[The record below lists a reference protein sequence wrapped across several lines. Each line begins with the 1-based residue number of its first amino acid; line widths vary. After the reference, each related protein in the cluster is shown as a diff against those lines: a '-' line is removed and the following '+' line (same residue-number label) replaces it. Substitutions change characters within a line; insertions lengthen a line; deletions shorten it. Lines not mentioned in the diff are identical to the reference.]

1 MKKIENPFRP
11 GNGTMPPYLAGRED
25 ELCWFE
31 NSVNS
36 ALSLPQNSVLSGIR
50 GTGKTV
56 LLRKFEE
63 FCTKKKWLFI
73 RREFNNKLNQ
83 ESEFLNALLTDIVA
97 KTKGVSLAKKLRE
110 PIIGFGGRYKESI
123 EGDFISIL
131 LQKYKGTLG
140 DRLESILNDVYEA
153 INEAGYNGLVFL
165 YDEFHFIEDGKITNH
180 FPLSLLLES
189 FSHVQQEGL
198 RYYLVLSG
206 LPPLFPNLVKAKTY
220 AERMFS
226 VKRIGNLSKEASCE
240 AIRLP
245 LKNSNIFFTD
255 KLIKA
260 IVDETLG
267 YPYFLQF
274 YPFYLI
280 QNIPKK
286 KVGLNEFNEMYPLL
300 LKELDESFFSGRF
313 NRASEGEQRILFEM
327 AKLGVEKRFSELRKS
342 AKIDKNYLN
351 QILINL
357 INKGLIY
364 RVGRGKYR
372 FTLPLFEK
380 FLLRKVSRS

>member
-1 MKKIENPFRP
+1 MDNPFRP
-11 GNGTMPPYLAGRED
+11 GNGIMPPYLAGRED
-25 ELCWFE
+25 EILWFE
-31 NSVNS
+31 NSLDS
-36 ALSLPQNSVLSGIR
+36 ALSLPQNLVLSGIR

-56 LLRKFEE
+56 LLRKFENI
-63 FCTKKKWLFI
+63 CTQKKWLFV

-83 ESEFLNALLTDIVA
+83 EGEFLNALLTDIVT
-97 KTKGVSLAKKLRE
+97 KTKGISLAKRLKKPL
-110 PIIGFGGRYKESI
+110 IGFRERYKEEI
-123 EGDFISIL
+123 EGDLISVLI
-131 LQKYKGTLG
+131 QKYKGPLG
-140 DRLESILNDVYEA
+140 DRLEAILKDVYEA
-153 INEAGYNGLVFL
+153 ILEAGYNGLVLL
-165 YDEFHFIEDGKITNH
+165 YDEFHFIEDGKVNGSY
-180 FPLSLLLES
+180 PLSLLLES

-226 VKRIGNLSKEASCE
+226 VKSIINLSKEAAQK

-245 LKNSNIFFTD
+245 LKNSKISFTD
-255 KLIKA
+255 ELINT
-260 IVDETLG
+260 IVEETQG

-274 YPFYLI
+274 YPYYLI

-286 KVGLNEFNEMYPLL
+286 KITLKDFQEMHPLL

-313 NRASEGEQRILFEM
+313 NRASDGEQKILFKM
-327 AKLGVEKRFSELRKS
+327 ARLAPEIKFSELREK

-351 QILINL
+351 QILISL
-357 INKGLIY
+357 IEKGLIF
-364 RVGRGKYR
+364 RIGRGKYK

-380 FLLRKVSRS
+380 FLLRK

>member
-1 MKKIENPFRP
+1 MKKRDNPFRP
-11 GNGTMPPYLAGRED
+11 GNGIMPPYLAGREN
-25 ELCWFE
+25 EIFWFE
-31 NSVNS
+31 NSLES
-36 ALSLPQNSVLSGIR
+36 ALSLPQNLVLLGIR

-56 LLRKFEE
+56 LLRKFEDI
-63 FCTKKKWLFI
+63 CSQKRWLFA

-83 ESEFLNALLTDIVA
+83 EGEFLNALLTDIIT
-97 KTKGVSLAKKLRE
+97 KTKGISLAKRLKK
-110 PIIGFGGRYKESI
+110 PVIGFREGYKEDI

-131 LQKYKGTLG
+131 IQKYKGPLG
-140 DRLESILNDVYEA
+140 DRLEAILTDVYEA
-153 INEAGYNGLVFL
+153 IIKAEYNGLVLL
-165 YDEFHFIEDGKITNH
+165 YDEFHFIEDSKISDN

-226 VKRIGNLSKEASCE
+226 VKSLGNLPKEASQE
-240 AIRLP
+240 AIGLP
-245 LKNSNIFFTD
+245 LKKSNITFTD
-255 KLIKA
+255 ELINT
-260 IVDETLG
+260 IIEETQG

-274 YPFYLI
+274 YPYHLI

-286 KVGLNEFNEMYPLL
+286 RIGSKEFNEMSPLL

-313 NRASEGEQRILFEM
+313 NRASESEQKILLEM
-327 AKLGVEKRFSELRKS
+327 AKLGSEIKFSELREKTE
-342 AKIDKNYLN
+342 IDKNYLN
-351 QILINL
+351 QILISL
-357 INKGLIY
+357 IEKGLIY
-364 RVGRGKYR
+364 RVSRGKYR

-380 FLLRKVSRS
+380 FLIRKK